1 MKKYR
6 IDLPAKAVENLEL
19 EKNTSLV
26 LMVDNK
32 TLTIR
37 PSRTVEMLPQIMMR
51 WYLIPAVLAA
61 VIFFCLSWANHHWVI
76 SLTGNWSIGF
86 ASLYLGTWRR
96 GFCDRVYQTKKT
108 SQRASDGAA
117 LAKSADAA
125 GCFWNDFGD
134 FDHDCFLARG
144 ENVCGGQL

>member
-1 MKKYR
+1 PAFGIKPNTGPHCYFWEFAKKKYR
-6 IDLPAKAVENLEL
+6 IDLPAKAVEILEL

-61 VIFFCLSWANHHWVI
+61 VIFFCLSWSN
-76 SLTGNWSIGF
+76 
-86 ASLYLGTWRR
+86 
-96 GFCDRVYQTKKT
+96 
-108 SQRASDGAA
+108 
-117 LAKSADAA
+117 
-125 GCFWNDFGD
+125 
-134 FDHDCFLARG
+134 
-144 ENVCGGQL
+144 

>member
-51 WYLIPAVLAA
+51 WYLIPAVLC
-61 VIFFCLSWANHHWVI
+61 VTLSWDV
-76 SLTGNWSIGF
+76 
-86 ASLYLGTWRR
+86 
-96 GFCDRVYQTKKT
+96 
-108 SQRASDGAA
+108 
-117 LAKSADAA
+117 
-125 GCFWNDFGD
+125 
-134 FDHDCFLARG
+134 
-144 ENVCGGQL
+144 

>member
-61 VIFFCLSWANHHWVI
+61 VIFFCLSWSNHHWVI
-76 SLTGNWSIGF
+76 SLTGQLALRHFILERLA
-86 ASLYLGTWRR
+86 ASWLLRLR
-96 GFCDRVYQTKKT
+96 LSDKK
-108 SQRASDGAA
+108 DI
-117 LAKSADAA
+117 AA
-125 GCFWNDFGD
+125 GRRWSCIGVI
-134 FDHDCFLARG
+134 CRR
-144 ENVCGGQL
+144 C

>member
-51 WYLIPAVLAA
+51 CYL
-61 VIFFCLSWANHHWVI
+61 
-76 SLTGNWSIGF
+76 
-86 ASLYLGTWRR
+86 
-96 GFCDRVYQTKKT
+96 
-108 SQRASDGAA
+108 
-117 LAKSADAA
+117 
-125 GCFWNDFGD
+125 
-134 FDHDCFLARG
+134 FLP
-144 ENVCGGQL
+144 

>member
-51 WYLIPAVLAA
+51 WYLIPALRHFILGRLAA
-61 VIFFCLSWANHHWVI
+61 VWLLQPRLS
-76 SLTGNWSIGF
+76 
-86 ASLYLGTWRR
+86 
-96 GFCDRVYQTKKT
+96 DKK
-108 SQRASDGAA
+108 DI
-117 LAKSADAA
+117 AA
-125 GCFWNDFGD
+125 GRRWSCIGVI
-134 FDHDCFLARG
+134 CRR
-144 ENVCGGQL
+144 C